1 MKILHIA
8 PYNISGVPLAF
19 VKAERKLGHYSR
31 LVTFNRDWRGY
42 EEDICLNLPGW
53 GQGLV
58 KNIKKVFY
66 STEKLRQ
73 NNRKTGPGP
82 IPPVWRPENIW
93 SAVMLRMRDFWLR
106 PFIRQSIRSYGLD
119 GFDVYQLD
127 GGHGFFKF
135 NDLIPDW
142 HRSGKKMICCYYGS
156 DLRKRGVMPEIDAV
170 SDCNVTVEWDHLEL
184 HSNINH
190 VYYPFDPDRFEVRN
204 YTLKNQSKKVVI
216 GHSPT
221 NRQAKGSDTIIR
233 AIDKLSQKYPVE
245 LLLIENVPYQKNL
258 ELRARCDIGVDQLG
272 DLGYGIS
279 ALEWLALG
287 IPVATCLAPQM
298 SREAKDHP
306 FVEVDENNIG
316 NRLENLIKDPWKRRE
331 LGLKGR
337 EWLEEF
343 HDPEKAVNN
352 IHRLAGLK

>member
-1 MKILHIA
+1 M
-8 PYNISGVPLAF
+8 AF
-19 VKAERKLGHYSR
+19 VKAERELGHYSR

-58 KNIKKVFY
+58 KSIKRIFY
-66 STEKLRQ
+66 STEKITQ
-73 NNRKTGPGP
+73 SNKKASPGP
-82 IPPVWRPENIW
+82 IPPVWHPENIW
-93 SAVMLRMRDFWLR
+93 SAVLLRLRDAWLR

-135 NDLIPDW
+135 NDVIPAW
-142 HRSGKKMICCYYGS
+142 HISGKKVICCYYGS

-184 HSNINH
+184 HPKIDH
-190 VYYPFDPDRFEVRN
+190 VYYPFDHGRFEIRD
-204 YTLKNQSKKVVI
+204 YTPDNPGKKIVI

-221 NRQAKGSDTIIR
+221 NRQAKGSDSIIR
-233 AIDKLSQKYPVE
+233 AIGKLSQKYPVK
-245 LLLIENVPYQKNL
+245 LLLIENVSYRQNL
-258 ELRARCDIGVDQLG
+258 ELRAKCDIGVDQLG

-279 ALEWLALG
+279 ALEWLAMG

-298 SREAKDHP
+298 VREAKDHP
-306 FVEVDENNIG
+306 FVVIDENNIEDG
-316 NRLENLIKDPWKRRE
+316 LETLIKDPLKRRE
-331 LGLKGR
+331 LGRKGR
-337 EWLEEF
+337 KWLEEY
-343 HDPEKAVNN
+343 HDPAKAVNR
-352 IHRLAGLK
+352 IHQLAGLK